1 MKKRKMNK
9 KIRVKSEF
17 AWMMLKKKNYLRDSV
32 SFAKR
37 QNVHI
42 FVWVFASDLSIRSA
56 ERKFKF
62 KVFNSMIIIV
72 VN

>member
-1 MKKRKMNK
+1 MNK

-32 SFAKR
+32 SFVKK

-42 FVWVFASDLSIRSA
+42 FVWVFVSDLSIRSA